1 MIEDFRILTFE
12 LGKYKLNEIFV
23 GLNKSS
29 TLRKLYGKDLDTI
42 LDSVKIEINSH
53 PWIIWVNLGEINI
66 NIDYLKKVD
75 LKTIY
80 LDIVHELVHIKQY
93 REGKNLFDERF
104 TYVTNPTEIEA
115 YKLTAEEA
123 AKIGLNKKEIIDYLK
138 VDWITDEDHEK
149 LVEKVLNNDF
159 HGIFD
164 DLPK

>member
-1 MIEDFRILTFE
+1 MIEDFSILTLE
-12 LGKYKLNEIFV
+12 LGKYKLNEVFE

-29 TLRKLYGKDLDTI
+29 TLRKLYGKDVDGI

-75 LKTIY
+75 LKTLY

-123 AKIGLNKKEIIDYLK
+123 AKIGLSKKEIIDYLK

-149 LVEKVLNNDF
+149 LVRKVLNNDF
-159 HGIFD
+159 HSIFNYSSE
-164 DLPK
+164 